1 MKESKVAIL
10 IFSCLC
16 LYRSINVLLI
26 QTQFDPDEHWQTL
39 EPAYCYAFKGSCA
52 LTWEWTRRAMTS
64 ASLWKKSL
72 HGPLRSHLAILPTY
86 IFYVVIKLLR
96 IDTPFLVAKGPM
108 LLHAA
113 LVAAPTDYLVW
124 YLADHRSSS
133 RWSLFCSL
141 TSWFQ
146 AYTLVRTYSNSI
158 ETVLL
163 MCGIALLRSKNT
175 TNDSW
180 AYVLGGMSVAIRFT
194 SLAAWIPLGLL
205 FALTV
210 SSSFKARLMYLFN
223 PCAMYGLAGF
233 GLSLLVDRCFYGF
246 WTIPLLANLQFNV
259 VEGMGALYG
268 SHPFH
273 WYVTA
278 GLPAITGLMLPI
290 LIFGVPR
297 SKNNYLWAVILPYI
311 FLHSISPHKEF
322 RFLLPI
328 LPLLCI
334 ISGTTLAEE
343 MNLFA
348 HPTRTMLRA
357 ILIATFVIANL
368 IAFLYLGLI
377 HQRGPMDVNHAIIR
391 RIQQLGHTDVSV
403 HYLMDC
409 HSTPLYSHLHV
420 REGVNVQAWHLD
432 CSPSCRASK
441 SLTCESALFSRDPL
455 EFVIDAYGQVCPIDH
470 ESDGDQGHVC
480 GSPRTVPNFLAIFS
494 NDAIKV
500 EPQLASMGLVATKR
514 FFHSIVGA
522 TLFGSDMGDTNMR
535 TIRLASWLLLSGKEV
550 VLYEQITH

>member
-1 MKESKVAIL
+1 MKESKAAIA
-10 IFSCLC
+10 IFACLC
-16 LYRSINVLLI
+16 LFRSINVLLI

-39 EPAYCYAFKGSCA
+39 EPAYCHAFKGSCA
-52 LTWEWTRRAMTS
+52 LTWEWTRRATSS
-64 ASLWKKSL
+64 ASLWEKSL

-86 IFYVVIKLLR
+86 IFYVLIKLLH
-96 IDTPFLVAKGPM
+96 IDTPFLVSKGPM
-108 LLHAA
+108 LLHAV
-113 LVAAPTDYLVW
+113 LVAAPTDFLVW
-124 YLADHRSSS
+124 YLADQPSSS
-133 RWSLFCSL
+133 RWSLFCSI

-175 TNDSW
+175 TNHSW

-205 FALTV
+205 F
-210 SSSFKARLMYLFN
+210 SFKLSPSFKSRLVYLFN
-223 PCAMYGLAGF
+223 PCATYGLAGL
-233 GLSLLVDRCFYGF
+233 GISLLVDRCFYGF

-259 VEGMGALYG
+259 IEGMGALYG

-278 GLPAITGLMLPI
+278 GIPAITGLMLPV
-290 LIFGVPR
+290 LIFGLIR
-297 SKNNYLWAVILPYI
+297 SKNNYMWAVILPYI

-343 MNLFA
+343 MNLVAFPA
-348 HPTRTMLRA
+348 RKLIRA

-420 REGVNVQAWHLD
+420 REGVHVQAWYLD
-432 CSPSCRASK
+432 CSPSCRASE
-441 SLTCESALFSRDPL
+441 TQECESALFSRDPL
-455 EFVIDAYGQVCPIDH
+455 EFVVNAYGQVCPNRDG
-470 ESDGDQGHVC
+470 SDGDQSYVC
-480 GSPRTVPNFLAIFS
+480 SSPRSVPNFLAIFS
-494 NDAIKV
+494 ADAIKV
-500 EPQLASMGLVATKR
+500 EPQLVSMGLVATER

-522 TLFGSDMGDTNMR
+522 TVFGMDMGDTDVT
-535 TIRLASWLLLSGKEV
+535 TIRLASWLSLSGNEI
-550 VLYEQITH
+550 VLYERITH